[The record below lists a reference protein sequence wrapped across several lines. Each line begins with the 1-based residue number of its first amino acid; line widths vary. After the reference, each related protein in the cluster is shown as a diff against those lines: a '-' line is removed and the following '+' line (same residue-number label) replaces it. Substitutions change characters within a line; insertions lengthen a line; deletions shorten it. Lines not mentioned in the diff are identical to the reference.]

1 MNPEQKLEELIVKYR
16 IDSCIEEFQQFLK
29 AKELLHTLTE
39 GAERIA
45 LVAEDL
51 GDAAEVKSLIGPG
64 HAVSRYRFKD
74 LDKKETLIE
83 ADLMICLPVN
93 MSEEHWEKVN
103 ANVRSKGIR
112 TVGLYDYFRQHGLAL
127 NREFYDVLQGK
138 RMGTRGEQSDIFFHT
153 DYYEAV
159 YRMKKK
165 YKEAVEQKQKEVYL
179 RQLIFTYIYIK
190 DFIYAKH
197 YIEEYVR
204 HQYTD
209 CESYRQF
216 QEEVE
221 ALLAKVKKITVA
233 KKEQIYMF
241 WVDAL
246 GKGEEKGMT
255 YFEGLKE
262 DSLDFDNAF
271 TVAPITSLTMKAIFL
286 KKHFYEDKSYK
297 LERIAERDSS
307 LLQYLKK
314 EGYVFQ
320 YFGFEE
326 RFEEKLYGK
335 HQMFKAPSSMVY
347 WSVLCD
353 LCTSAQKKFYL
364 IHGITETHVPFRSGV
379 IEDFYYDAE
388 EPAANDREKQERHLQ
403 REEAKQYF
411 DKQFAFYRSFINDEN
426 LQIVM
431 SDHVGEEGFS
441 SRGKG
446 TNVNCFVRGKGVRKG
461 KIDKFFSYINFED
474 LVKYLLSNEEA
485 VLERVL
491 ADYVCYEYPD
501 TYSRSFV
508 SARLKDKRLRL
519 EDFGWKGCS
528 TLEDEYVVYTTGEE
542 KYFRYPSWL
551 NRVALPEC
559 AERVDTLRK
568 LTGEIFTEVLEDDY
582 FQYSRL
588 LHRVWDNYKRRT
600 GGMEPGVR
608 CLRECLEAIP
618 QDKIIAVRGGGQ
630 HTVGLLTALGQAAV
644 RIRYIVDRD
653 KESCRR
659 LVGREGLCTEIIT
672 PEEMAERKI
681 DTVLLSSLV
690 YRKEMKEE
698 LNKTE
703 QNYEV
708 IDVYELLEAQGILPD
723 RAFYVNR
730 VLPEDYEGVTV
741 GGQL

>member
-1 MNPEQKLEELIVKYR
+1 MKPEQILESLIVKYH
-16 IDSCIEEFQQFLK
+16 IDRCNPEFQQFLK
-29 AKELLHTLTE
+29 ARELLYRLID
-39 GAERIA
+39 GVKKIA
-45 LVAEDL
+45 LIAEEL
-51 GDAAEVKSLIGPG
+51 GDTAEVKSLI
-64 HAVSRYRFKD
+64 
-74 LDKKETLIE
+74 DKEHIVTRHRWAELAQGNAIPN
-83 ADLMICLPVN
+83 ADLIICVN
-93 MSEEHWEKVN
+93 FTVSEQQRELLKDYE
-103 ANVRSKGIR
+103 RSKKIKIAF
-112 TVGLYDYFRQHGLAL
+112 LYDFFKQESLSCD
-127 NREFYDVLQGK
+127 REFYDVLQGK
-138 RMGTRGEQSDIFFHT
+138 RIGLRGEQSNNFFDT
-153 DYYEAV
+153 DYYEVV
-159 YRMKKK
+159 YRTKKK
-165 YKEAVEQKQKEVYL
+165 YKEAIEQEQKEIYL
-179 RQLIFTYIYIK
+179 QQLIFTYIYIK

-197 YIEEYVR
+197 HIEQYIR
-204 HQYTD
+204 FQYTD
-209 CESYRQF
+209 HERYRQF

-221 ALLAKVKKITVA
+221 VLLANVKKITAA

-246 GKGEEKGMT
+246 GKGEEKGMP

-271 TVAPITSLTMKAIFL
+271 TTAPITSLTMKAIFL

-297 LERIAERDSS
+297 LERITERDSS
-307 LLQYLKK
+307 LLRYLKE

-335 HQMFKAPSSMVY
+335 HQMLKAPSSMVY
-347 WSVLCD
+347 WNVLCD
-353 LCTSAQKKFYL
+353 LCISAQNKFYL

-446 TNVNCFVRGKGVRKG
+446 TNVNLFVRGKGVRKG

-474 LVKYLLSNEEA
+474 LVKYLFSKEEA

-528 TLEDEYVVYTTGEE
+528 TPEDEYVVYTTGEE

-551 NRVALPEC
+551 NRIALPEC
-559 AERVDTLRK
+559 TERVDTLRK

-608 CLRECLEAIP
+608 YLRECLEAIP
-618 QDKIIAVRGGGQ
+618 QDKIIAIRGGGQ

-653 KESCRR
+653 KENCRR
-659 LVGREGLCTEIIT
+659 LVGREGLYTEIIT

-698 LNKTE
+698 LNKIE

-708 IDVYELLEAQGILPD
+708 IDVYDLLEARGILLD
-723 RAFYVNR
+723 CAFYANR